1 MKIIK
6 CLAVLLCAAS
16 LPAFAGET
24 VTNTANIQEIR
35 LSLDSVWVV
44 VGGIL
49 VFLMQAGFAM
59 VESGSV
65 RSKNTVNV
73 LMKNYMDACLGGLI
87 FWLVGFGLMFGMNAS
102 GWIGTSHFAP
112 DDLDGWHWNLLFFK

>member
-6 CLAVLLCAAS
+6 YLLGLLTVCS
-16 LPAFAGET
+16 LPVFASEGAAT
-24 VTNTANIQEIR
+24 SANIQEIR

-44 VGGIL
+44 MGGIL
-49 VFLMQAGFAM
+49 VFFMQAGFAL

-73 LMKNYMDACLGGLI
+73 LMKNYMDACLGG
-87 FWLVGFGLMFGMNAS
+87 
-102 GWIGTSHFAP
+102 
-112 DDLDGWHWNLLFFK
+112 